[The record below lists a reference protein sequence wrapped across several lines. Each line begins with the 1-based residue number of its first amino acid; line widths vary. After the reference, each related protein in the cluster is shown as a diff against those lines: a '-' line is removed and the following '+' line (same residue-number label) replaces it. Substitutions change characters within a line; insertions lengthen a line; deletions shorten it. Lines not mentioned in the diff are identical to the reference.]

1 MAEHAAKGSSGE
13 VRPEG
18 TAPAAHTPAVWHT
31 GRATPAPTGSKQ
43 PSRRRWLPRCH
54 YRGRNGYGRGGSTRP
69 RAGGPGGALL
79 TAQSKRWELII
90 AISIALVTV
99 TGAVLTYLSI
109 QQESAA
115 VEADR
120 QSVVETLQVQN
131 QVVAAATQARA
142 YGVLAVRYRQLMAE
156 VSVLA
161 ATDPDQA
168 AMLRADATGVNLNGV
183 TDYTTG
189 TGAAAQYNFAA
200 ALQGALTVLQ
210 SSTIP
215 PDQPA
220 PPPRSPSITGRLPGG
235 LPCAS
240 WACRASWCCSRSP
253 GWSRQNGSSGAWSAS
268 RPLVTWPPR
277 SPASSG
283 SRNAVARLAAAAM
296 TWGGS
301 HVSAGTRA

>member
-18 TAPAAHTPAVWHT
+18 TAPAAHTPAV
-31 GRATPAPTGSKQ
+31 GTPAVGIPRGQPAAGNQRSPAVGGGSRAAITAAGIGHR
-43 PSRRRWLPRCH
+43 P
-54 YRGRNGYGRGGSTRP
+54 GGSTRP
-69 RAGGPGGALL
+69 RAGGPGGPAR

-142 YGVLAVRYRQLMAE
+142 YGVLAGRYRQLMAE
-156 VSVLA
+156 ASVLA

-220 PPPRSPSITGRLPGG
+220 RTAALAEHHRQVAGRVALCVVG
-235 LPCAS
+235 LLCVVVLLTLARVVPAE
-240 WACRASWCCSRSP
+240 RFKR
-253 GWSRQNGSSGAWSAS
+253 G
-268 RPLVTWPPR
+268 LV
-277 SPASSG
+277 G
-283 SRNAVARLAAAAM
+283 VAAAGYLAATIAGIVRLA
-296 TWGGS
+296 
-301 HVSAGTRA
+301 